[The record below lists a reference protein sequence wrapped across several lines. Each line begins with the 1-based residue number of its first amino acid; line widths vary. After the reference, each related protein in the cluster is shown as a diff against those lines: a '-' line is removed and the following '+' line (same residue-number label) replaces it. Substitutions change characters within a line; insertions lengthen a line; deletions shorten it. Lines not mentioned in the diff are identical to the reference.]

1 MYEGVWVMGHRRC
14 SLRSV
19 QGDSSLKA
27 TKGRASSS
35 SGTRT
40 SSSARALPTSCNR
53 SNDSPEYPFSYE
65 TRSVTCNR
73 VGVSH
78 FAPWGYCSSFSK
90 EEHPL
95 SYRLHQTTSSPSGD
109 ARPTI
114 VKFGLHESWR

>member
-1 MYEGVWVMGHRRC
+1 MDVV
-14 SLRSV
+14 S
-19 QGDSSLKA
+19 A
-27 TKGRASSS
+27 PPNA
-35 SGTRT
+35 GTNSHT
-40 SSSARALPTSCNR
+40 VCPIP
-53 SNDSPEYPFSYE
+53 DH
-65 TRSVTCNR
+65 R

-114 VKFGLHESWR
+114 AKFGLHESWR